1 MPLNNLDEILSKSLH
16 PQKENFGDE
25 DEIEYG
31 YKGIDIQIKKEQL
44 RRIELENNAIEGENK
59 GDAQDRE
66 QRKDFAERI
75 FQFVCNYMI
84 FVFMVLFLKA
94 ITPRFYLSD
103 NVIITL
109 LGTTTANV
117 IGILIIVVTYLFSR
131 KRK

>member
-1 MPLNNLDEILSKSLH
+1 MNNNAISIANYFIDKSNSDPNSKYPLTLLR
-16 PQKENFGDE
+16 KEE
-25 DEIEYG
+25 
-31 YKGIDIQIKKEQL
+31 L
-44 RRIELENNAIEGENK
+44 RRIELENEALEGENQ

-66 QRKDFAERI
+66 QRKDFADRI
-75 FQFVCNYMI
+75 FSFVCNYMI
-84 FVFMVLFLKA
+84 FVCILLFLKA